1 MPFSGRQADAACLKH
16 PICYAIP
23 CSKEKDSTVDEHGQ
37 IKRLKV
43 MTVVGTRPE
52 LIKLSRVI
60 AELDRHTDHILVHSG
75 QNFDFELNEVFFQE
89 LGIRRP
95 DIFLNASSATAAET
109 IGKVIT
115 AADEVFEREKPDAVL
130 IYGDTN
136 TGLAVIPAKR
146 RKIPVF
152 HMEAG
157 NRCFDQRVPE
167 EINRK
172 IIDHLS
178 DINLPLT
185 EHARRYLLDEGLAPE
200 RIIKTG
206 STMTEVLSHYRPAID
221 KSDILDELGLKPKSY
236 IVVSLHR
243 EENVDEP
250 TKLERLL
257 ACLER
262 LATQFEMRMIVS
274 THPRTRKR
282 IEALGDRKI
291 DSRIE
296 FLKPFGFLGYVKLQ
310 MNAFCV
316 VSDSGTITEESSILG
331 FPAVTIREAHER
343 PEGMDR
349 GTVIMT
355 GLDPERIL
363 QSVKIVTDQYE
374 CGFRPT
380 VVDDYNVP
388 DVSQKMVRIIVS
400 YVDYVNRTVWFI

>member
-1 MPFSGRQADAACLKH
+1 MREPLFE
-16 PICYAIP
+16 
-23 CSKEKDSTVDEHGQ
+23 EKDFAVSEHGQ

-60 AELDRHTDHILVHSG
+60 AELDRHMDHILVHSG

-95 DIFLNASSATAAET
+95 DIFLNANSETAAET
-109 IGKVIT
+109 IGKVII

-185 EHARRYLLDEGLAPE
+185 EHARRYLLDEGLPPE
-200 RIIKTG
+200 RIIKSG
-206 STMTEVLSHYRPAID
+206 STMTEVLSYYRPAID
-221 KSDILDELGLKPKSY
+221 KSNILGELGLKPKSY
-236 IVVSLHR
+236 IVVSSHR

-250 TKLERLL
+250 VKLKRLL
-257 ACLER
+257 ACLEG
-262 LATQFEMRMIVS
+262 LATHFDMRLIVS

-282 IEALGDRKI
+282 LEALSDSKT

-349 GTVIMT
+349 GTLIMT
-355 GLDPERIL
+355 GLDPERVL
-363 QSVKIVTDQYE
+363 QSVKIVTDQHE
-374 CGFRPT
+374 QGIRT
-380 VVDDYNVP
+380 VVVDDYDVP
-388 DVSQKMVRIIVS
+388 DVSQKMVRIIAS
-400 YVDYVNRTVWFI
+400 YVGYVNRTVWSK

>member
-1 MPFSGRQADAACLKH
+1 VR
-16 PICYAIP
+16 
-23 CSKEKDSTVDEHGQ
+23 EHGQ
-37 IKRLKV
+37 IARLKV

-60 AELDRHTDHILVHSG
+60 AELDRHTEHTLVHSG
-75 QNFDFELNEVFFQE
+75 QNFDFELNEVFFEE

-95 DIFLNASSATAAET
+95 DFFLNANGATAAET
-109 IGKVIT
+109 ISKVIL

-206 STMTEVLSHYRPAID
+206 STMAEVLSYYRPAID
-221 KSDILDELGLKPKSY
+221 KSDILNELGLEPKSY

-250 TKLERLL
+250 ATLELL
-257 ACLER
+257 LECLAG
-262 LATQFEMRMIVS
+262 LAESFDMRIIVS

-282 IEALGDRKI
+282 IGALGDLKV

-296 FLKPFGFLGYVKLQ
+296 FMKPFGFLGYVKLQ
-310 MNAFCV
+310 MNSFCV

-331 FPAVTIREAHER
+331 FAAVTIREAHER

-349 GTVIMT
+349 GTLIMT
-355 GLDPERIL
+355 GLDPKRIL
-363 QSVKIVTDQYE
+363 QSVKIITDQYQS
-374 CGFRPT
+374 GFRST
-380 VVDDYNVP
+380 IVDDYTVP
-388 DVSQKMVRIIVS
+388 DVSQKMVRIILS
-400 YVDYVNRTVWFI
+400 YVDYVNRTVWSR